1 MDKAKPYP
9 EIITS
14 TTWKINEAVEGQQP
28 KTDNINYQMT
38 VPLGKVCEFCGV
50 NHGRNVR
57 MLQLGHAKW
66 SPKTV
71 GKLGHNTRLEAVE
84 VLSDARI
91 KWLLFVEKIKFT
103 NDFICPQLIQA
114 QFNQLLPVGSIGEI
128 IMFLLKYTSW
138 EMPSSRNSWYSTR
151 YYSELTSSLIR
162 LMEYYGDDM
171 RFTQQRRAEYAFI
184 IHQYHEVLEIL
195 LNRSRKK
202 IIPFNRV
209 KVAAKYL
216 TVFLDELN
224 ERPSLDEIWDKTLK
238 QQSSSLGSEAG
249 EEDGLTIEDTAEDGA
264 NAASAGDTKKQLE
277 YRMRKSL
284 VEEMTYRSQHGM
296 GRWGI
301 MEIENPILQVNLN
314 GKLKNGRG
322 YRAMNYG
329 HNPKY
334 INRYCIDKQIF
345 KQNHRVKGGTILIDA
360 SGSMRFNG
368 EDILEIMNI
377 LPAVTI
383 AMYNGGGLGGILR
396 IIAKGGRRVTQDYLD
411 KYTGG
416 GNIVDGPALR
426 WLAEMPARRIWE
438 SDMKVFGVGAN
449 SSGYNLLK
457 DCYDI
462 CTQNKIINLKDID
475 EVKEHALKLNM

>member
-9 EIITS
+9 GIITS
-14 TTWKINEAVEGQQP
+14 TTWKINEAVEGQEAR
-28 KTDNINYQMT
+28 TDNTNYQMT

-50 NHGRNVR
+50 NHDRNIR

-84 VLSDARI
+84 VLSDARV
-91 KWLLFVEKIKFT
+91 KWLLFVTNIKFT

-128 IMFLLKYTSW
+128 VMFLLKYTSW
-138 EMPSSRNSWYSTR
+138 EIPHNTNRYWYGTR
-151 YYSELTSSLIR
+151 YYSELTTSLLR
-162 LMEYYGDDM
+162 LLEYYEDDM

-184 IHQYHEVLEIL
+184 KYQWMEVLDIL
-195 LNRSRKK
+195 VNRSRKK

-216 TVFLDELN
+216 TVLLDELN
-224 ERPSLDEIWDKTLK
+224 ERPSADEIWDKTLSH
-238 QQSSSLGSEAG
+238 QNGSLGSEAG
-249 EEDGLTIEDTAEDGA
+249 EEGGGTDETAEDTAS
-264 NAASAGDTKKQLE
+264 NASAGDTKKQLE

-284 VEEMTYRSQHGM
+284 VEEMTYRTQRGM
-296 GRWGI
+296 GRWGH

-360 SGSMRFNG
+360 SGSMHFSG

-383 AMYNGGGLGGILR
+383 AMYNGGGMGGVLR

-411 KYTGG
+411 RYSGG

-426 WLAEMPARRIWE
+426 WLAEMPARRIWV

-449 SSGYNLLK
+449 ASGYNLLK